1 MPASVQAAGMEAQGE
16 SLVSQGAGNGA
27 ESHLMAMRDS
37 FKLAA
42 NSLTEFYKQSSH
54 SYNAAY

>member
-1 MPASVQAAGMEAQGE
+1 
-16 SLVSQGAGNGA
+16 
-27 ESHLMAMRDS
+27 MAMRDS

-54 SYNAAY
+54 SYNVSYQQGKTDAYDEILAWLLTQS